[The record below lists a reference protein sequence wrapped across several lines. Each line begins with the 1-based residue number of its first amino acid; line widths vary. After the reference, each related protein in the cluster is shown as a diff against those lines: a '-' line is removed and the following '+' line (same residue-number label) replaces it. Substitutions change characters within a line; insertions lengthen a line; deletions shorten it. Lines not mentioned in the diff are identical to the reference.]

1 MSDESLTAK
10 QMDHFSELAEQDNQA
25 AIQRQNQTTSSKV
38 LVKVLVAD
46 KVVFSDTYPA
56 VVEGDVTLAIADAID
71 RARREVNLPL
81 WDWSFKVDKA

>member
-1 MSDESLTAK
+1 
-10 QMDHFSELAEQDNQA
+10 MDHFSELAEQDNQA